1 MRQSARAQVSPWP
14 ADRRRDPSL
23 FLETYMFTMTRA
35 CWAIFVATSAF
46 AAAAQQQAP
55 TEPPPRNEVASVPF
69 RSISEDY
76 EPYSDQ
82 KLIPWREANDNVGR
96 IGGWREYA
104 REARQ
109 PVSGGDPAGAAA
121 AGAPARAA
129 SEAKDPHAGHGR

>member
-1 MRQSARAQVSPWP
+1 
-14 ADRRRDPSL
+14 
-23 FLETYMFTMTRA
+23 MFTMTRA

-55 TEPPPRNEVASVPF
+55 AEPPARNEVASVPF

-82 KLIPWREANDNVGR
+82 KLTPWREANDNVGR

-109 PVSGGDPAGAAA
+109 PASANPSGAAA